1 MIFSG
6 WLCSFLGVIRE
17 IGWGARTARING
29 VVSLPAITA
38 GLSCKRNTDEEPD
51 ISQLIEEKSPT
62 RSPASP
68 DSHMGI
74 GTAGSAVNARGPNSG
89 AFACAMW
96 IAA

>member
-1 MIFSG
+1 VIFSG
-6 WLCSFLGVIRE
+6 CLCSFLGVIRE

-68 DSHMGI
+68 RRNLDL
-74 GTAGSAVNARGPNSG
+74 
-89 AFACAMW
+89 
-96 IAA
+96 